1 MEASGRRL
9 GQPERG
15 MPPVRGALV
24 ERLLWP
30 LAAGWIGGFLGNALL
45 GAAFSSP
52 PIRAVLYHPDWQ
64 SRLFIDITPQR
75 DIAVSVIGL
84 VVLSGL
90 HGVLYRQLAPSIP
103 GRTWVAKGLAWGVM
117 LWALYWL
124 FQEWFIYVTLLKE
137 PIALALVELAILL
150 AGSLLEGMV
159 IAGLLSGTS
168 IAAPRVKMSTEQ
180 KSD

>member
-1 MEASGRRL
+1 MEASARSAEAL
-9 GQPERG
+9 ESDPTKKRG
-15 MPPVRGALV
+15 GLLD
-24 ERLLWP
+24 RLLLP
-30 LAAGWIGGFLGNALL
+30 LAAGWIGGFVGNALL

-52 PIRAVLYHPDWQ
+52 PVRALLYHPEWQ

-90 HGVLYRQLAPSIP
+90 HGVAYKQVSPSLP
-103 GRTWVAKGLAWGVM
+103 GRTWLGKGLAWGVM

-150 AGSLLEGMV
+150 LGSMLEGLV
-159 IAGLLSGTS
+159 IGRLVSGARPT
-168 IAAPRVKMSTEQ
+168 ADFPQMNTGQ
-180 KSD
+180 TGT

>member
-1 MEASGRRL
+1 MEASARREASESDR
-9 GQPERG
+9 PKKRG
-15 MPPVRGALV
+15 VLLD
-24 ERLLWP
+24 RLLWP
-30 LAAGWIGGFLGNALL
+30 LAAGWIGGFVGNALL

-52 PIRAVLYHPDWQ
+52 PVRALLYHPEWQ
-64 SRLFIDITPQR
+64 SRLFIEITPQR

-90 HGVLYRQLAPSIP
+90 HGIAYKQLSPSLP
-103 GRTWVAKGLAWGVM
+103 GRTWLGKGLAWGVI

-150 AGSLLEGMV
+150 AGSMLEGLV
-159 IAGLLSGTS
+159 IGRLLTGAKLSAS
-168 IAAPRVKMSTEQ
+168 SVPMSTG
-180 KSD
+180 

>member
-1 MEASGRRL
+1 MEASGRRTEEPESDL
-9 GQPERG
+9 PKERG
-15 MPPVRGALV
+15 VLID
-24 ERLLWP
+24 RLLWP
-30 LAAGWIGGFLGNALL
+30 LAAGWFGGFVGNALL

-52 PIRAVLYHPDWQ
+52 PVRTLLYHPEWQ

-90 HGVLYRQLAPSIP
+90 HGVAYKQVSPSLP
-103 GRTWVAKGLAWGVM
+103 GRTWLGKGMAWGGM

-150 AGSLLEGMV
+150 AGSLLEGVV
-159 IAGLLSGTS
+159 IGWLLSGTRFTS
-168 IAAPRVKMSTEQ
+168 RLTSVRSEQ
-180 KSD
+180 KRD